1 MQYAFIYSFFFFFLP
16 MANSLLST
24 NRDSTYR
31 DDDPKALDDFN
42 SNGIP
47 KLHKI
52 EKSSS
57 CSSFL
62 FDVLFRGM
70 VEFHS
75 KSSV

>member
-1 MQYAFIYSFFFFFLP
+1 MFACSHP
-16 MANSLLST
+16 RDNSLLST

-31 DDDPKALDDFN
+31 DDDPKVLDDFN
-42 SNGIP
+42 SNGI

-70 VEFHS
+70 VGISNS
-75 KSSV
+75 KYSV